1 MMMEVYAHK
10 TFYRVQR
17 FQRVDCTD
25 ATIFVT
31 ILLCPYS
38 ILERIPH
45 KERVLDI
52 NIFDKSN
59 A

>member
-1 MMMEVYAHK
+1 MMDVYAHK
-10 TFYRVQR
+10 KFYPVQR

-25 ATIFVT
+25 TAIRVT
-31 ILLCPYS
+31 ILLSPYS
-38 ILERIPH
+38 ISERIPH

>member
-1 MMMEVYAHK
+1 MMEVYAHK
-10 TFYRVQR
+10 TFYPVQR

-25 ATIFVT
+25 PAIFVT
-31 ILLCPYS
+31 ILLSPFS
-38 ILERIPH
+38 ISERIPR

>member
-1 MMMEVYAHK
+1 MMMEVYVHK
-10 TFYRVQR
+10 TFFRLQR
-17 FQRVDCTD
+17 FQGVDCTD
-25 ATIFVT
+25 AAIFVT
-31 ILLCPYS
+31 ILLSPYS
-38 ILERIPH
+38 ISERIPH

>member
-10 TFYRVQR
+10 TFYRAQP
-17 FQRVDCTD
+17 FQKVDCTD
-25 ATIFVT
+25 AAIFDT
-31 ILLCPYS
+31 ILLFPYS
-38 ILERIPH
+38 ISERIPH

-52 NIFDKSN
+52 NIFEKSN

>member
-1 MMMEVYAHK
+1 MMMEVYANK
-10 TFYRVQR
+10 TFYRVQH

-25 ATIFVT
+25 AAIFVT
-31 ILLCPYS
+31 ILFSPYS
-38 ILERIPH
+38 ISERIPH
-45 KERVLDI
+45 NERVLDI

>member
-17 FQRVDCTD
+17 FQRVDCTG
-25 ATIFVT
+25 AAIFVT

-38 ILERIPH
+38 ISERIPH

-52 NIFDKSN
+52 NIF
-59 A
+59 

>member
-10 TFYRVQR
+10 TFYHVQR
-17 FQRVDCTD
+17 FQKVDCTD
-25 ATIFVT
+25 AAIFVT
-31 ILLCPYS
+31 ILFSPYS
-38 ILERIPH
+38 ISERIPH

>member
-1 MMMEVYAHK
+1 MEVYAHK
-10 TFYRVQR
+10 TFHRVQH
-17 FQRVDCTD
+17 FQTVDCTD
-25 ATIFVT
+25 AAISVT
-31 ILLCPYS
+31 ILLSPYS
-38 ILERIPH
+38 ISERIPH